1 MNIVIV
7 GAGRIGSHAIE
18 LTTREQK
25 HDVIVVEKDLET
37 AEAVA
42 EEYDCLMIND
52 DATSREVLTEASV
65 PEADALISTTDDDS
79 VNLTVMMLGR
89 ELGASSLVSAV
100 RDPGHLSLFRELGVT
115 VIQNPQ
121 RLTAEYLVHSIQRPS
136 IRDFMRL
143 GEGAEIFEI
152 PITVNAPVAG
162 ETLEEANAEGL
173 IPGETIV
180 VAIDRDGELLIPE
193 GETVI
198 KRGDLVTV
206 FSREGATSQVV
217 TPFTGE

>member
-7 GAGRIGSHAIE
+7 GAGRIGSHVVD
-18 LTTREQK
+18 LTTREQE
-25 HDVIVVEKDLET
+25 HEVIVIEKDPQ
-37 AEAVA
+37 VA
-42 EEYDCLMIND
+42 ETIGSQYNCIMLNA
-52 DATSREVLTEASV
+52 DATSRDVLVEGSV
-65 PEADALISTTDDDS
+65 PDADALISTTDDDS

-100 RDPGHLSLFRELGVT
+100 RDPGHLSLFRELGVN
-115 VIQNPQ
+115 VIRNPQ

-162 ETLEEANAEGL
+162 KTLEEANEKGL
-173 IPGETIV
+173 IPNQTIV

-193 GETVI
+193 GETMI
-198 KRGDLVTV
+198 ERGDLITV

-217 TPFTGE
+217 RPFTGE